1 MIMKKKLDN
10 LHDWLEWQQELHPKN
25 IDFKLER
32 IKSVYKKLEIDK
44 IAKKIIIVAGT
55 NGKGSTVA
63 ILESILHHNNFSV
76 GTFSS
81 PHIINYN
88 ERIKVNKKE
97 VEDSLLLEAF
107 EKINKLRSETTL
119 TYFEFAT
126 LSAFYI
132 FNKLNVDYAIL
143 EVGLGGRLDATNIID
158 SDLSIISSIGIDHTE
173 FLGTTIDSIALEK
186 AGVMRPFCSCIYAD
200 INPPSSLLSYA
211 KKNGTSFLYNQNDF
225 SFKITHDSWT
235 WNGKHG
241 TTIDLPLL
249 PLIGDFQYNHAGA
262 ALQALEIIEPN
273 IFYNIDKIKKGIED
287 IVLLGRF
294 QIYSKKP
301 EIILDVAHNAD
312 SALKLKIN
320 LDKFPKKNTIAIVGF
335 LADKDVYSLI
345 KPFSSIID
353 QWYCGTI
360 ENKRGMNSDE
370 IKARMKGTINDD
382 LIQTFRNM
390 NETFLSALTNLKD
403 EDRVIVY
410 GSFYTVSEF
419 LIFSKK
425 QNMYIANESS

>member
-32 IKSVYKKLEIDK
+32 IKSVYKKLNIKK

-63 ILESILHHNNFSV
+63 ILESILHQNNFSV

-81 PHIINYN
+81 PHIIAYN
-88 ERIKVNKKE
+88 ERIKINKKE
-97 VEDSLLLEAF
+97 VDDFLLLEAF
-107 EKINKLRSETTL
+107 EKINELRSNTTL

-186 AGVMRPFCSCIYAD
+186 AGVMRPFCSCVYAD
-200 INPPSSLLSYA
+200 VNPPSSLLSYA

-225 SFKITHDSWT
+225 NFKITNNSWT

-241 TTIDLPLL
+241 TTVNLPLL

-262 ALQALEIIEPN
+262 ALQALEIIEPD
-273 IFYNIDKIKKGIED
+273 IFYNIDKIRKGIEN

-294 QIYSKKP
+294 QIYSKNP

-312 SALKLKIN
+312 SALKLKAN
-320 LDKFPKKNTIAIVGF
+320 LDQFPKKNTIAVVGF
-335 LADKDVYSLI
+335 LEDKDVYSLT
-345 KPFSSIID
+345 KPFTSLID
-353 QWYCGTI
+353 KWYCGTI
-360 ENKRGMNSDE
+360 NSRRGMNSE
-370 IKARMKGTINDD
+370 AIKARIKSIVGNDS
-382 LIQTFRNM
+382 IKTFENMEQTFA
-390 NETFLSALTNLKD
+390 SALTNLKSN
-403 EDRVIVY
+403 DRLIIY

-425 QNMYIANESS
+425 QNMCITNESS